1 MAPIPAGPDFPE
13 TSAFVRDDARV
24 IRIRPGRYPSLWQI
38 CQVLESEMERGFG
51 GSNLVI
57 AGGILGLTHTTEHF
71 WWTHKE
77 NYQYEKQEAQKTWQ
91 PVAPH
96 ARVWRYC
103 QLYLDGGSPNCHG
116 LA

>member
-71 WWTHKE
+71 LVD
-77 NYQYEKQEAQKTWQ
+77 AQRKLPVRKTGGTKDL
-91 PVAPH
+91 AACCA
-96 ARVWRYC
+96 ARPSLEV
-103 QLYLDGGSPNCHG
+103 LSTLP
-116 LA
+116 